1 MVSRRKFIKQSGLAV
16 ASAMVSSQ
24 VLAACGNKRPQEAE
38 IGLQLYTMRDELAKD
53 AKQTI
58 MKIANI
64 GYGHVETFYDYGT
77 EKASGKYW
85 GLSTEELKN
94 VLADNNLQTYSGHYQ
109 LNNFLTMGKGQEDEL
124 KAQADIAVK
133 LGQRYLIVPVPP
145 FNLIDKLT
153 LEDFKFMAE
162 QLNKGGE
169 YCKSLG
175 LKIGYHNHFWEFR
188 SYGPDKRTGYD
199 VLVSETQPDLVAFE
213 LDMFWAIKS
222 GAHPIELF
230 AKYPKRFEMWH
241 VKDIDKSKPD
251 VIVGEGKD
259 SLPSM
264 DILKDIKFAEVGTGA
279 VDYRAIFKKSE
290 EAGLKHFFVE
300 QDGIYM
306 ENHFESIRLSFNY
319 IKDNLIGK

>member
-1 MVSRRKFIKQSGLAV
+1 MVPRRKFIKQSSIALASIV
-16 ASAMVSSQ
+16 AGSNL
-24 VLAACGNKRPQEAE
+24 LAACSKRAQEE
-38 IGLQLYTMRDELAKD
+38 KIGIQLYTMRDELAEN

-77 EKASGKYW
+77 EKNSGKYW
-85 GLSTEELKN
+85 GLTTAELKN
-94 VLADNNLQTYSGHYQ
+94 LLAENNLKTYSGHYQ
-109 LNNFLTMGKGQEDEL
+109 LNNFLTMGKGQDDEL
-124 KAQADIAVK
+124 KQQAEIAVN

-145 FNLIDKLT
+145 ITLIDKLT
-153 LEDFKFMAE
+153 LPDFEFMAE

-188 SYGPDKRTGYD
+188 SYGDDKKTGYD
-199 VLVSETQPDLVAFE
+199 VLLSNTDPELVAFE

-222 GAHPIELF
+222 GAHPLELF
-230 AKYPKRFEMWH
+230 SKYPKRFEMWH
-241 VKDIDKSKPD
+241 VKDIDKSKPE
-251 VIVGEGKD
+251 VIVGQGKD

-264 DILKDIKFAEVGTGA
+264 DILKDIKFAEVGTGS
-279 VDYRAIFKKSE
+279 VDYKAIFKKAD

-306 ENHFESIRLSFNY
+306 NNHYESIRSSFNY
-319 IKDNLIGK
+319 IKGNLI